1 MDAVD
6 WIVKAL
12 RGIAHSSTIRA
23 LFRMSQPRYVDT
35 TDECRSAWRIPSAY
49 LKSAETCRNHSK
61 PTLRPTMSNYTN
73 LITLPFW
80 LAKTLESSEH
90 WDPVAEN
97 TRHQVQSVIDV
108 IYVLRQRGT
117 CCNTPVLG
125 ICDTQSCCLCQIW
138 GWKPWDISW
147 NSDDDSLAWLSSL
160 ELQLL
165 QLSQPQN
172 ESKRKNILRTC
183 VMVQTVK
190 PWSPIPSAAGKA
202 NAS

>member
-90 WDPVAEN
+90 WDPSGREYKTSSSECHRCHLCLAAEGDML
-97 TRHQVQSVIDV
+97 QYS
-108 IYVLRQRGT
+108 
-117 CCNTPVLG
+117 
-125 ICDTQSCCLCQIW
+125 S
-138 GWKPWDISW
+138 PWDLRHSKLL
-147 NSDDDSLAWLSSL
+147 SLLNLGLKTLGHILKLWWWFSGLTFKFGTATASV
-160 ELQLL
+160 
-165 QLSQPQN
+165 
-172 ESKRKNILRTC
+172 ESTTKRI
-183 VMVQTVK
+183 
-190 PWSPIPSAAGKA
+190 
-202 NAS
+202 